1 MNIAE
6 NKKRN
11 NISEYIIHMYQTE
24 DLIRVYNFNMDD
36 IQQYVISHIPVEKD
50 EKEELTQWYEGV
62 MENMKKEGIEERGHL
77 SYVQAHVQELSK
89 LMGKLKTSNKEFES
103 IYNAA
108 KPHIDESLKF
118 AQGAIKGE
126 VQVCLNGVYGLLLA
140 RMNGR
145 DVPQDLMEGINAFG
159 SVLSYLSY
167 KYKEAEQ

>member
-36 IQQYVISHIPVEKD
+36 VRQYVISHIPVEKE
-50 EKEELTQWYEGV
+50 EKEELAKWYEMV
-62 MENMKKEGIEERGHL
+62 MENMKEEGIEERGHL
-77 SYVQAHVQELSK
+77 SYVQAYVQELSA
-89 LMGKLKTSNKEFES
+89 LSAALKTSDEEFKK
-103 IYNAA
+103 IYNTA
-108 KPHIDESLKF
+108 KPHIEESLKF
-118 AQGAIKGE
+118 AQGAVKGE

-145 DVPQDLMEGINAFG
+145 DVPQELMEGINAFG

-167 KYKEAEQ
+167 KYKEARK